1 MSQRP
6 LVQRFTTGIQ
16 QRAQQSR
23 SGKPRGC
30 RHRRQPGWAAA
41 AFERQQ
47 EGFTLIV
54 EVLSRHQGFSRLQ
67 RHPESLV
74 ASLPCV
80 RLHAQAIIREGNA
93 LDHQRNLP
101 VLANLLAVRNPAIG
115 IRAQAMVNMDGP
127 QLQRR
132 VPFTPADQ
140 LM

>member
-1 MSQRP
+1 MQD
-6 LVQRFTTGIQ
+6 
-16 QRAQQSR
+16 QSVPAGTQHH
-23 SGKPRGC
+23 SKPGGR

-54 EVLSRHQGFSRLQ
+54 EVLSRHQGFSRPQ
-67 RHPESLV
+67 RPPESLV
-74 ASLPCV
+74 ACLTRM
-80 RLHAQAIIREGNA
+80 RLHAQAVIRQGDA

-101 VLANLLAVRNPAIG
+101 VLTNLLAVRNPAIG